1 MHLAEGTLTYRV
13 MEDDIQSRR
22 DTPRAS
28 SHTRTQIARL
38 QSLAHRKPHYRP
50 WNRRQRQTFNAETN
64 SRSHTS
70 CITNLEAHVLHT
82 NMKSPQSEYSTCEF
96 LFWQMHA
103 FTGTSIHSNFY
114 FSVAKYVFYQL
125 KSVTL
130 SCDLNIYAMFPG
142 QCCITGKLF
151 ILVSVGPIFSVMIE
165 YKMEAHSVVWR
176 IIGRK
181 TSVSFLFRTFVFPS
195 HWLCDTVSVLY
206 LRAFTFYFLVILL
219 YIFIT
224 CFFCFFS
231 IFILV
236 HTLVRLSAW
245 PWFTLFP
252 SQCML

>member
-1 MHLAEGTLTYRV
+1 
-13 MEDDIQSRR
+13 
-22 DTPRAS
+22 
-28 SHTRTQIARL
+28 
-38 QSLAHRKPHYRP
+38 
-50 WNRRQRQTFNAETN
+50 
-64 SRSHTS
+64 
-70 CITNLEAHVLHT
+70 
-82 NMKSPQSEYSTCEF
+82 
-96 LFWQMHA
+96 MHA

-114 FSVAKYVFYQL
+114 FGVAKYVFYQL

-206 LRAFTFYFLVILL
+206 LKAFTFYFLLILL

-224 CFFCFFS
+224 CFFGFFFHFHS
-231 IFILV
+231 CSHTCQTVSMALV
-236 HTLVRLSAW
+236 YPVSFSVHAVKCHSSNWISARQEVW
-245 PWFTLFP
+245 ENGWLR
-252 SQCML
+252 QGLY